1 MNLLTNACFLPNF
14 QFIPSICKQLIGK
27 INPNCRAISLVKG
40 VDVKETKI
48 SIFADVIEEQL
59 GISCSALSGA
69 NVASEVA
76 QGLFSET
83 TIGCRDEVDGKMWF
97 NVFNTN
103 QFRVSVVT
111 DVRGVSLCGALKNG

>member
-1 MNLLTNACFLPNF
+1 M
-14 QFIPSICKQLIGK
+14 
-27 INPNCRAISLVKG
+27 
-40 VDVKETKI
+40 KETKI

-76 QGLFSET
+76 KGLFSET
-83 TIGCRDEVDGKMWF
+83 TIGCRDEADGKMWF
-97 NVFNTN
+97 NVFNTS

-111 DVRGVSLCGALKNG
+111 DVRGVSLCGALKNGKLYFV